1 MSQKRA
7 ILVAVVLQLSSIS
20 QMQTDVWVVSVSSV
34 TCTSKQFQH
43 YKLQFS
49 ADDNEEE
56 VGVDNDV
63 WGEER
68 GFNIEFPCQPLSAL
82 TVRTST
88 GQCVERKINAKS
100 FQLQLGLSM
109 SRRQNVLCSVKSLA
123 NHTCFRI
130 TIDRTR
136 GPKCGDPGESRL
148 WCGSGNNA
156 EPLKDTLT
164 PSVWGFETRSQRF
177 HHFSLL

>member
-1 MSQKRA
+1 MSGFTLFLKRALSSVTPDPIYSSPHQLDTCVCPGLLYWWCSLSSWAKNIRSVLFPHEPKRA
-7 ILVAVVLQLSSIS
+7 ILVAVVLQVSSIT

-63 WGEER
+63 WARWRGEDSILN
-68 GFNIEFPCQPLSAL
+68 FHVNLSAL

-88 GQCVERKINAKS
+88 GHCCVERKINAKS
-100 FQLQLGLSM
+100 FQLQFCLSM
-109 SRRQNVLCSVKSLA
+109 SRR
-123 NHTCFRI
+123 
-130 TIDRTR
+130 
-136 GPKCGDPGESRL
+136 
-148 WCGSGNNA
+148 
-156 EPLKDTLT
+156 
-164 PSVWGFETRSQRF
+164 
-177 HHFSLL
+177 